1 MMPSAGCCPTPGR
14 HVHACALCACTC
26 WQHMLVL
33 ACAVILVLAGCLCSV
48 STRGAKWSF
57 LISGAFLLLGG
68 IGASIALLVVAPT
81 LQPASWA
88 VRHYDADNVDSS
100 NLPSLAYMYLLGM
113 LMGQATFIGRPLY

>member
-1 MMPSAGCCPTPGR
+1 M
-14 HVHACALCACTC
+14 
-26 WQHMLVL
+26 
-33 ACAVILVLAGCLCSV
+33 ILVLAGCLCSV

-68 IGASIALLVVAPT
+68 VGASIALLVVAPK

-88 VRHYDADNVDSS
+88 VRQYNADDLSVS

-113 LMGQATFIGRPLY
+113 LMGQATYIGRHPYRPSKTRSLE